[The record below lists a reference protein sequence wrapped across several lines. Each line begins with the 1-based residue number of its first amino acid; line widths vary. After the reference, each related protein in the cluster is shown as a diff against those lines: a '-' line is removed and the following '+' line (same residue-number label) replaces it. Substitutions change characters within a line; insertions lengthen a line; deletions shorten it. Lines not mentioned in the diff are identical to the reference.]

1 MLQWSRILQLPRAHY
16 YEYLAYSQPRY
27 KLYRNDG
34 DGGPATRLLG
44 IFPPTSRGYNDTNL
58 FADRNFQ
65 YVLFATNGDDGLPT
79 VVS

>member
-1 MLQWSRILQLPRAHY
+1 MSCDLG
-16 YEYLAYSQPRY
+16 Y

-44 IFPPTSRGYNDTNL
+44 IFPPTARGYNDTNL

-65 YVLFATNGDDGLPT
+65 YVLFATNGDFLPISELQISAGAFRG
-79 VVS
+79 VHV